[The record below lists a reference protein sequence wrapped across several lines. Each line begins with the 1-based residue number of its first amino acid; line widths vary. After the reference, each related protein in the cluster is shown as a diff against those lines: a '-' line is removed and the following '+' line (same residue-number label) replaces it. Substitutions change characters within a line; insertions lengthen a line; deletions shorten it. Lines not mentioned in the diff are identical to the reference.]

1 MSSIVA
7 PGKDFTLTFLHWR
20 DILFSSMQDTME
32 SPTMSVVFVMGLVFE
47 TDVLSTFILS
57 Y

>member
-1 MSSIVA
+1 MSLIVA